1 MTETQL
7 TNILSAFY
15 RHGRRGFVPLTA
27 EELDRA
33 AGTHHN
39 TRTALVKR
47 GLLSSDGDRAC
58 PSYDIT
64 ETGREIVLKHVDATR
79 RN

>member
-7 TNILSAFY
+7 TTILSAFY

-64 ETGREIVLKHVDATR
+64 ETGKGMVQEYLAR
-79 RN
+79 RAK

>member
-39 TRTALVKR
+39 ARTALVKR

-64 ETGREIVLKHVDATR
+64 ETGREIVLQNLTVARK
-79 RN
+79 